1 MVSTN
6 LILDAVNH
14 RLEFWRE
21 QQQAA
26 FRDGDHEGAAM
37 CDRILEEY
45 AQLTAEAA
53 GMIHRAPASE
63 TFIKGLNDCALI

>member
-6 LILDAVNH
+6 LILDAVNS
-14 RLEFWRE
+14 RLEFWRQ

-26 FRDGDHEGAAM
+26 FRVNDQAGAAM

-53 GMIHRAPASE
+53 GMMHRPTLSE
-63 TFIKGLNDCALI
+63 TFIKGVTDCALV

>member
-6 LILDAVNH
+6 LILDAVNS

-26 FRDGDHEGAAM
+26 FRVGDHAGAAM

-45 AQLTAEAA
+45 AELTAEAA
-53 GMIHRAPASE
+53 GMMHRAPASE
-63 TFIKGLNDCALI
+63 TFIKGITDCALV

>member
-1 MVSTN
+1 MVSAN
-6 LILDAVNH
+6 LILDAVNS

-26 FRDGDHEGAAM
+26 FRDGDQAEAAM

-45 AQLTAEAA
+45 AQLAAAAA
-53 GMIHRAPASE
+53 GLMHGTPPSE
-63 TFIKGLNDCALI
+63 TFIKGVTDCALI